1 MLKKK
6 CDEVKEFCKRSRDG
20 TDSMYCESKYV
31 VPELPGASNVK
42 TAWKVM
48 ETRTVTVLRVK

>member
-1 MLKKK
+1 MLKKN
-6 CDEVKEFCKRSRDG
+6 EVKEFCKRSRDG

>member
-1 MLKKK
+1 MLKKNVSF
-6 CDEVKEFCKRSRDG
+6 VKEVG